1 MSGLPRVTLNT
12 GTAMPQLGL
21 GVGHLTDAQ
30 AAVAVS
36 TALECGYRG
45 IDTAAV
51 YANERGTGRALAA
64 SGLPRADLFVTT
76 KLWNADQGHDR
87 TLRAF
92 DASLAALGLEYVD
105 LYLIHWPQPAREL
118 YPESWRALERIH
130 AEGRA
135 RAIGV
140 SNFCIPHLERL
151 AAGSGIVPAVNQ
163 IELHP
168 WYQRPALRA
177 HHRARGIATEA
188 YSPLGQGEVLALPVL
203 TAIAGRYGV
212 TAAQVVLRWN
222 LQLGHIA
229 IPRSAD
235 PARIRRN
242 TDLLGFTLD
251 DADLAAIADLD
262 AGHRLGPDLNG
273 VG

>member
-92 DASLAALGLEYVD
+92 DTSLAALGVDYVD
-105 LYLIHWPQPAREL
+105 LYLIHWPQPARGL
-118 YPESWRALERIH
+118 YPESWRALERVH

-140 SNFCIPHLERL
+140 SNFDVPHLERL
-151 AAGSGIVPAVNQ
+151 ASGPGIVPAVNQ

-177 HHRARGIATEA
+177 HHREHGIATEA
-188 YSPLGQGEVLALPVL
+188 YSPLGHGGDLLALPVL
-203 TAIAGRYGV
+203 TAIADRHGV
-212 TAAQVVLRWN
+212 SAAQVVLRWN

-235 PARIRRN
+235 PDRIRRN
-242 TDLLGFTLD
+242 ADLLGFALD
-251 DADLAAIADLD
+251 DAELAAVAGLD
-262 AGHRLGPDLNG
+262 AGRRLGPDLNG
-273 VG
+273 